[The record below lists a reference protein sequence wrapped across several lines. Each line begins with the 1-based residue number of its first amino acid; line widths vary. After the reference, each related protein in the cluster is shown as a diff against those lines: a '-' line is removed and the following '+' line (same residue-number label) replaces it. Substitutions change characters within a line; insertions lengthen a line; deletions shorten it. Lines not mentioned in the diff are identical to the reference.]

1 MRMAAFLA
9 LLLAMLKL
17 SAVALSKS
25 PTNSHEECVDDHN
38 ASPLSTTFYES
49 TCPEAEAIIFSWV
62 ERVVSEDPRMAASL
76 LRLHFHDC
84 FVNGCDAS
92 VLLDDIE
99 GFVGEKTAGPNLNSL
114 RGFEVID
121 AIKSDLETVCPRTVS
136 CADILASAARDSVLL
151 SGGPGWDVLMGRRDS
166 LGASRDAANNNIPAP
181 NSTVEILVAK
191 FQNAGLTLSDMVAL
205 SGAHTMGKAR
215 CPTFRSRLAGS
226 FPSTSPE
233 VNLDFLMSLQ
243 QLCSGPNSN
252 STLAELDLATPAT
265 FDNQYY
271 VNLVSGEGLLQSD
284 QVLFTGDDQT
294 RQIVESY
301 AEDPMTFFEDFKS
314 SMVRM
319 GSLGLLTGQE
329 GEIRRNCRSVN

>member
-1 MRMAAFLA
+1 MRMAVCLA
-9 LLLAMLKL
+9 LFLAMLEL

-25 PTNSHEECVDDHN
+25 PTNLHDECADDHN
-38 ASPLSTTFYES
+38 ASPLSTTFYEN
-49 TCPEAEAIIFSWV
+49 TCPEAEVIIFSWV
-62 ERVVSEDPRMAASL
+62 ERAVSEDPRMAASL

-99 GFVGEKTAGPNLNSL
+99 GFMGEKTAGPNLNSL
-114 RGFEVID
+114 RGFEVVD

-191 FQNAGLTLSDMVAL
+191 FQNAGLTLNDMVAL

-215 CPTFRSRLAGS
+215 CPTFRSRFAGS
-226 FPSTSPE
+226 AISTGPK
-233 VNLDFLMSLQ
+233 VNLDFLQSLQ
-243 QLCSGPNSN
+243 QLCSGPDSN

-284 QVLFTGDDQT
+284 QVLFTGDGRT

-301 AEDPMTFFEDFKS
+301 AVDPMTFFEDFKR

-319 GSLGLLTGQE
+319 GNLGLLTGKE
-329 GEIRRNCRSVN
+329 GEIRRNCRSIN